1 MERKLATVLF
11 VDLVESTALVAAADP
26 EVVRRRV
33 TEYFER
39 ASHCIQRYGGT
50 VEKFAGDAVMAA
62 FGVPQAHEDDSER
75 AVRAALEI
83 LSTVDDLGLQA
94 RIGIEAGEVVTGA
107 GDSTFATGEAVNLAA
122 RLQQLAEPGQILIG
136 PSAHR
141 LTLTRVEVDEIGP
154 VQVRGR
160 EDPVW
165 VWAVTGANGAQVVRA
180 VPVTPLVGREHELEL

>member
-1 MERKLATVLF
+1 
-11 VDLVESTALVAAADP
+11 
-26 EVVRRRV
+26 
-33 TEYFER
+33 
-39 ASHCIQRYGGT
+39 GGT

-83 LSTVDDLGLQA
+83 LDSVESLELRA

-122 RLQQLAEPGQILIG
+122 RLQQIAEPGQILIG
-136 PSAHR
+136 PAAHR
-141 LTLTRVEVDEIGP
+141 LTLGRIEVDDIGP

-160 EDPVW
+160 EDPIW
-165 VWAVTGANGAQVVRA
+165 VWAATGTGGTSTAR
-180 VPVTPLVGREHELEL
+180 VPVT